1 VQENI
6 NRLKNKI
13 ENVVEL
19 NEYKFNNMCNEV
31 LMKYLQ
37 IQSLIKII
45 DKLMR
50 FVRENALMRFMR
62 ERTVKRKH

>member
-31 LMKYLQ
+31 LMKYRQ